1 MALRG
6 HQIDIFTPEWV
17 NALKGSPESAM
28 AAEIQVYSRGEV
40 VYNAELNEYT
50 TEETVHYSGK
60 ARVQPIRMEV
70 QTYQVGNPTS
80 IQNIRVQIPI
90 DANFDVKMGM
100 LVRVTAAPLNEVL
113 TRYSFNVSKVAD
125 SSNPFE
131 RTFQCTIDQEV
142 RDNG

>member
-6 HQIDIFTPEWV
+6 HLTDIFTPEWV
-17 NALKGSPESAM
+17 DALKGTPESAM
-28 AAEIQVYSRGEV
+28 AAEIEIFKQGKTIYDPEQHEYVTDKTVY
-40 VYNAELNEYT
+40 
-50 TEETVHYSGK
+50 YSGK

-90 DANFDVKMGM
+90 DANFDIKMGM
-100 LVRVTAAPLNEVL
+100 LVQVTAAPLNEVL
-113 TRYSFNVSKVAD
+113 TKYIYNVSKIAD

-131 RTFQCTIDQEV
+131 RTFQCTIDQEI